1 MQPSR
6 HSIAIQPFLCAL
18 GSVFGQATARRANR
32 EVEVLRDKA
41 IDEIA
46 ARARTVTTSADATLV
61 VGHRSTVPLIVKALG
76 GGEIPELGS
85 AEHDRLLVVTLL
97 PNGGA
102 TVTTLRFEAPAQ

>member
-32 EVEVLRDKA
+32 EVEVPSDKA

-46 ARARTVTTSADATLV
+46 ARALTVTTPADATLV
-61 VGHRSTVPLIVKALG
+61 VGHRSTVPLLVKALG
-76 GGEIPELGS
+76 GGEILELGS
-85 AEHDRLLVVTLL
+85 AEHDRLPL
-97 PNGGA
+97 
-102 TVTTLRFEAPAQ
+102 